1 MSTALT
7 KPERSTLAE
16 CEEEIERGLNN
27 FVEVGNALL
36 RIRNER
42 LYRSEFGTFQ
52 EYCETRW
59 SMSRGQAYRMIEA
72 AEVVENLSPIGDKPI
87 SESAI
92 RPLVQL
98 PPLVQQKVW
107 KKAVASSSTGQPTAR
122 EVAAAVEVVV
132 PKKRESISYI
142 PSNGLQYAQM
152 AIDSLE
158 KIQPSDTQRTK
169 AFQKVKN
176 WIAQQEAKS

>member
-7 KPERSTLAE
+7 KPERSVLAV
-16 CEEEIERGLNN
+16 CEAEIERGLNN

-52 EYCETRW
+52 EYCESRW
-59 SMSRGQAYRMIEA
+59 DLSKTHANRMIQA
-72 AEVVENLSPIGDKPI
+72 AEITENLTPMGVKPS
-87 SESAI
+87 SERVG
-92 RPLVQL
+92 RPLANLPADVQR
-98 PPLVQQKVW
+98 
-107 KKAVASSSTGQPTAR
+107 KAWGSAVDSSASGTPTEK
-122 EVAAAVEVVV
+122 EVAAAVEVVA
-132 PKKRESISYI
+132 PKKREQINYT
-142 PSNGLQYAQM
+142 PANGLQYAQM

-158 KIQPSDTQRTK
+158 KIQPTDTQRTR

-176 WIAQQEAKS
+176 WIAQQEAK